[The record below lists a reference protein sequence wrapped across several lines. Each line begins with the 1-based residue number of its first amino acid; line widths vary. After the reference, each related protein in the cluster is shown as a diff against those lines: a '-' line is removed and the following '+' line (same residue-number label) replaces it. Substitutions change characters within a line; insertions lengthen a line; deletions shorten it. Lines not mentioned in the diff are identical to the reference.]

1 MNAKYSPV
9 EVEVVTPPLDVTVLT
24 EVEVVVTVVRL
35 AGGVT
40 VLIGVVVDFCTAV
53 RNAVTL

>member
-1 MNAKYSPV
+1 MNANPPV
-9 EVEVVTPPLDVTVLT
+9 EVEVVTPPFDVIVLT

-53 RNAVTL
+53 RKAVTL